1 MSDKLDDRYVEYD
14 LDNSINVLDFAHGG
28 TGTNTLAANG
38 NILIA
43 QATGDPDPNKA
54 LKIAD
59 SGWGAGSLGALANWG
74 AEGNGPFEGRI
85 QVAEAHI
92 NDTGVHVPAGG
103 TNSTFLRGDGS
114 WQAISTSA
122 NEIYCTD
129 EFHYSNATNVQDVLD
144 DIDQALLDRAYNA
157 SMIACTDEFT
167 YSNSTNVQDVLDDL
181 DNQIG
186 INATAISSFDPS
198 AEEIGVDQTW
208 VAVTRSNGVTYRN
221 TTGKPI
227 MLNVILDGG
236 NASHLYGYIGV
247 SSANTLVLA
256 RKTDGATIRITSS
269 LIIPND
275 HYYRLDYSG
284 QTYIRVVELR

>member
-28 TGTNTLAANG
+28 TGTNTLAPNG

-54 LKIAD
+54 LRIAD
-59 SGWGAGSLGALANWG
+59 SGWGYGSLGALANWA
-74 AEGNGPFEGRI
+74 AEGNGPFEGRV
-85 QVAEAHI
+85 QNAEAHI
-92 NDTGVHVPAGG
+92 NDASIHVPVGG
-103 TNSTFLRGDGS
+103 TNTTFLRGDGS

-129 EFHYSNATNVQDVLD
+129 EFHYSTATNVQDILD
-144 DIDQALLDRAYNA
+144 DLDQALLDRAYNA

-236 NASHLYGYIGV
+236 NVSLLYGYIGV
-247 SSANTLVLA
+247 SSADTLVLA
-256 RKTDGATIRITSS
+256 RETDGVTIRITSS
-269 LIIPND
+269 LIIPNN
-275 HYYRLDYSG
+275 HYYKLDYSG

>member
-59 SGWGAGSLGALANWG
+59 SGWGVGSLGALANWDP
-74 AEGNGPFEGRI
+74 NKGPFEGRV
-85 QVAEAHI
+85 QNAEAHMLDSAI
-92 NDTGVHVPAGG
+92 HVPAGG

-114 WQAISTSA
+114 WQTISSSA
-122 NEIYCTD
+122 SSIY
-129 EFHYSNATNVQDVLD
+129 
-144 DIDQALLDRAYNA
+144 
-157 SMIACTDEFT
+157 CTDEFT

-181 DNQIG
+181 DNQIN

-198 AEEIGVDQTW
+198 AEDIGVDQTW

-236 NASHLYGYIGV
+236 NSSHLSGYIGV
-247 SSANTLVLA
+247 SSANILVLA
-256 RKTDGATIRITSS
+256 RETDGATIRITSS
-269 LIIPND
+269 LIIPNN
-275 HYYRLDYSG
+275 HYYKLDYSG